1 MVPLSNIA
9 SSGFQDATTLG
20 NNLADYVDGGGV
32 VVQHGFTFYGPFPQA
47 INGRW
52 VTGNYNPYNYS
63 TNFLDF
69 GFTLGTFNAGHPL
82 MAGVTTLHA
91 GFAEN
96 LTLAAGSDR
105 GGADQ
110 RRHLARGVPVGQ
122 RRAHHCG
129 CHRLPRGNLVRERRL
144 GQGDSERRQVA
155 DWRPLPIAHADS
167 DSDSH
172 SYIHADTDC
181 NGDRHSYGYIH
192 AYTNSNSYS
201 HPHCNANCNSH
212 GNSHP
217 DTNTHGDIYPNANS
231 HSYIY
236 SNANGDS
243 NRNTYGDCY
252 GHSYGYRDAYGNPDI
267 NANTN
272 GNSNGY
278 TDANVNC
285 HARRLCSR
293 TRVLEESSRS
303 VAGNPI
309 AAWEAQLQKTAV
321 AIDSASAS
329 PREWT
334 SLGGASGDCCKTEH
348 C

>member
-181 NGDRHSYGYIH
+181 NGDRHSYAYIH
-192 AYTNSNSYS
+192 AYTNSNSDIHADAYS
-201 HPHCNANCNSH
+201 Y
-212 GNSHP
+212 
-217 DTNTHGDIYPNANS
+217 IYPDANG
-231 HSYIY
+231 YVY
-236 SNANGDS
+236 SNANSD
-243 NRNTYGDCY
+243 
-252 GHSYGYRDAYGNPDI
+252 
-267 NANTN
+267 
-272 GNSNGY
+272 GNSNANGNLNTYPNNCTKTY
-278 TDANVNC
+278 TDAQ
-285 HARRLCSR
+285 
-293 TRVLEESSRS
+293 
-303 VAGNPI
+303 
-309 AAWEAQLQKTAV
+309 AAP
-321 AIDSASAS
+321 DSPASAMTLI
-329 PREWT
+329 P
-334 SLGGASGDCCKTEH
+334 K
-348 C
+348 